1 MPRIPENSGP
11 NSFAAALARAGF
23 GSKPPSSP
31 AKPKK
36 TPTPLKPKSTPFK
49 PPKTQK
55 PPKSPRPTGGETRLS
70 NLIRARLTNS
80 NHRDKVAWAFLTK
93 MISYQKKNNSNRNLS
108 KVLTN
113 DTQKRYLN
121 SISSIKNSTTYTNQ
135 SRDVTI
141 DFTDDD
147 VVLHFFTMF
156 LDGLHDKY
164 LIESTRTVPG
174 CSFRKFLTESFVA
187 GPVLHLVPTETRN
200 HIIQVLNSRAYPP
213 KLARLINA
221 CRYDTVPGDIIV
233 RLSKSRDAPANV
245 NKPAN
250 SNSNNNQAPVTG
262 KKIVAK
268 VEERLMKENMT
279 SILGLDAPVLLF
291 KSQTLASSS
300 SRVVACL
307 DQESEQV
314 HISSAVLRGSGFTTG
329 ITPEQAVDPGA
340 KMTTSSGFA
349 EVAQRFLTNLKSN
362 QFTFKFGAR
371 VYGEM
376 PKVIYKHRGRFM
388 YSTQLEA
395 LNPATMAQYKKTFRY
410 AVDDWLL
417 RQRRNSGGQAPPKYF
432 DTGITAK
439 QAKKN
444 QSLNFIKYLG
454 DNIQY
459 NPILFKSLHPTQG
472 EVAAF
477 ATGDAV
483 AGFNFLFTHQC
494 LTGRTGPLV
503 FDTSA
508 GFGTGHGIAMYGI
521 RGFSVVRKTHTHV
534 QTLQHIRNIR
544 RSKTIKKMLPNGLLS
559 NSQRSKLNLLLT
571 DPATRL
577 RTRLA
582 TFVSRKNF
590 KKIPT
595 FLNTVRENNIKTRR
609 TVRNKLQG
617 VPLSKGQRRQ
627 IIRGTRRVNN
637 SNSNSSGSNSNN

>member
-1 MPRIPENSGP
+1 MPRTPASRPRLRSVPENEGV
-11 NSFAAALARAGF
+11 NAFARELNRAGF
-23 GSKPPSSP
+23 NPNLG
-31 AKPKK
+31 K
-36 TPTPLKPKSTPFK
+36 TPTASVLKPKSGV
-49 PPKTQK
+49 QK
-55 PPKSPRPTGGETRLS
+55 PPRSKPKASPKPQSKPVAGGTRLS

-93 MISYQKKNNSNRNLS
+93 MISYQAINKAQLNLS
-108 KVLTN
+108 KVLNN
-113 DTQKRYLN
+113 DMQKRYLN
-121 SISSIKNSTTYTNQ
+121 SVSSIKNSTTYTNQ

-147 VVLHFFTMF
+147 VVLHFFIMF

-164 LIESTRTVPG
+164 LIASTRTEPG

-187 GPVLHLVPTETRN
+187 GPVLHLIPNETRDY
-200 HIIQVLNSRAYPP
+200 ILQILNTRVYPP

-221 CRYDTVPGDIIV
+221 CKYIPAPGDIIV
-233 RLSKSRDAPANV
+233 KVSKSRDANTE
-245 NKPAN
+245 NG
-250 SNSNNNQAPVTG
+250 NNASATG
-262 KKIVAK
+262 KKVEAK

-279 SILGLDAPVLLF
+279 SILGLDAPVMLF
-291 KSQTLASSS
+291 KSQTISTNSSN
-300 SRVVACL
+300 RVVACL

-417 RQRRNSGGQAPPKYF
+417 RRQRNSGGPAPPKYF
-432 DTGITAK
+432 DTGITAR
-439 QAKKN
+439 QAKTN

-503 FDTSA
+503 FDTSV

-521 RGFSVVRKTHTHV
+521 RGASIV
-534 QTLQHIRNIR
+534 QKKSNRPQTTQNIR
-544 RSKTIKKMLPNGLLS
+544 SIRRTNMKSLLPKGLLTKKQS
-559 NSQRSKLNLLLT
+559 TKMNLLRG
-571 DPATRL
+571 DPLPRI
-577 RTRLA
+577 RTQLA
-582 TFVSRKNF
+582 TLISRKNF
-590 KKIPT
+590 SKVPE
-595 FLNTVRENNIKTRR
+595 FLNRVRANNIATRR
-609 TVRNKLQG
+609 TLHSTLKTLQTTKTQRRKTLQG
-617 VPLSKGQRRQ
+617 LRRP
-627 IIRGTRRVNN
+627 NSNPN
-637 SNSNSSGSNSNN
+637 SNSNSNN

>member
-1 MPRIPENSGP
+1 M
-11 NSFAAALARAGF
+11 
-23 GSKPPSSP
+23 
-31 AKPKK
+31 
-36 TPTPLKPKSTPFK
+36 
-49 PPKTQK
+49 
-55 PPKSPRPTGGETRLS
+55 GGETRLS

-121 SISSIKNSTTYTNQ
+121 SVSSIKNSTTYTNQ

-141 DFTDDD
+141 NFTDDD
-147 VVLHFFTMF
+147 VVLHFFIMF

-164 LIESTRTVPG
+164 LIESTRTDQG
-174 CSFRKFLTESFVA
+174 CSFKKFLMESFVA
-187 GPVLHLVPTETRN
+187 GPVLHLIPNETRN
-200 HIIQVLNSRAYPP
+200 YIFQILNTRAYPP
-213 KLARLINA
+213 KLARLITA
-221 CRYDTVPGDIIV
+221 CKYTGVPGDIIV

-250 SNSNNNQAPVTG
+250 SNSNNNQAPETQLAPLTG

-279 SILGLDAPVLLF
+279 SILGLDTPMLLS
-291 KSQTLASSS
+291 KSQTISTNSSN
-300 SRVVACL
+300 RVVACL

-314 HISSAVLRGSGFTTG
+314 HISSAMLRGSGFTTG

-376 PKVIYKHRGRFM
+376 PKVIYKHNERFM

-410 AVDDWLL
+410 TVDDWLS
-417 RQRRNSGGQAPPKYF
+417 RQKRNGGGQAPPKYF

-459 NPILFKSLHPTQG
+459 NPLLFKSRHPTQG

-508 GFGTGHGIAMYGI
+508 GFGTGHGLALYGI
-521 RGFSVVRKTHTHV
+521 RGASIV
-534 QTLQHIRNIR
+534 QKKSNRPQTTQNIR
-544 RSKTIKKMLPNGLLS
+544 SIRRTNMKSLLPKGLLTKNQS
-559 NSQRSKLNLLLT
+559 TKMNLLRG
-571 DPATRL
+571 DPLPRV
-577 RTRLA
+577 RTQLA
-582 TFVSRKNF
+582 TLISRKNF
-590 KKIPT
+590 SKVPT
-595 FLNTVRENNIKTRR
+595 FLNSVRANNIATRR
-609 TVRNKLQG
+609 TVHSTLKALQTTKTQRRKTLQG
-617 VPLSKGQRRQ
+617 LRRP
-627 IIRGTRRVNN
+627 NSNPN
-637 SNSNSSGSNSNN
+637 SNSNSNS

>member
-1 MPRIPENSGP
+1 
-11 NSFAAALARAGF
+11 
-23 GSKPPSSP
+23 
-31 AKPKK
+31 
-36 TPTPLKPKSTPFK
+36 
-49 PPKTQK
+49 
-55 PPKSPRPTGGETRLS
+55 
-70 NLIRARLTNS
+70 
-80 NHRDKVAWAFLTK
+80 

-141 DFTDDD
+141 KFTDDD
-147 VVLHFFTMF
+147 VVLHFFIMF

-164 LIESTRTVPG
+164 LIESTRTGPG

-187 GPVLHLVPTETRN
+187 GPVLHLVPNETRN
-200 HIIQVLNSRAYPP
+200 YIFQILNTRVYPP
-213 KLARLINA
+213 KLARLITA
-221 CRYDTVPGDIIV
+221 CKYTGVPGDIIV

-250 SNSNNNQAPVTG
+250 SNSNNNQAPETQLAPLTG

-279 SILGLDAPVLLF
+279 SILGLDTPMLLS
-291 KSQTLASSS
+291 KSQTISTNSSN
-300 SRVVACL
+300 RVVACL

-314 HISSAVLRGSGFTTG
+314 HISSAMLRGSGFTTG

-376 PKVIYKHRGRFM
+376 PKVIYKHNERFM

-410 AVDDWLL
+410 TVDDWLS
-417 RQRRNSGGQAPPKYF
+417 RQKRNGGGQAPPKYF

-459 NPILFKSLHPTQG
+459 NPLLFKSLHPTQG

-508 GFGTGHGIAMYGI
+508 GFGTGHGLALYGI
-521 RGFSVVRKTHTHV
+521 RGASIV
-534 QTLQHIRNIR
+534 QKKSNRPQTTQNIR
-544 RSKTIKKMLPNGLLS
+544 SIRRTNMKSLLPKGLLTKNQS
-559 NSQRSKLNLLLT
+559 TKMNLLRG
-571 DPATRL
+571 DPLPRV
-577 RTRLA
+577 RTQLA
-582 TFVSRKNF
+582 TLISRKNF
-590 KKIPT
+590 SKVPT
-595 FLNTVRENNIKTRR
+595 FLNSVRANNIATRR
-609 TVRNKLQG
+609 TVHSTLKALQTTKTQRRKTLQG
-617 VPLSKGQRRQ
+617 LRRP
-627 IIRGTRRVNN
+627 NSNPN
-637 SNSNSSGSNSNN
+637 SNSNSNN